1 MRGMYWKPS
10 GASQVQRSLVAALAI
25 IGLIAVEVFPAEEQQ
40 PYYAEKMLAARKA
53 QDAFDVIAETSE
65 SKGIAVHPKT
75 DPAESR
81 LIGEV
86 LSPITSGS
94 GSLVSKQTSVN
105 PNFAAVIVQWL
116 KDLGIRSGDVVAIGM
131 SGSAMT
137 VFGRASP
144 SCR

>member
-40 PYYAEKMLAARKA
+40 PYFAEKMLAARKA

-65 SKGIAVHPKT
+65 SKGIPVHPKT

-81 LIGEV
+81 TPSSRSSSSSAGSTRTWPSTTWRRARS
-86 LSPITSGS
+86 SP
-94 GSLVSKQTSVN
+94 
-105 PNFAAVIVQWL
+105 
-116 KDLGIRSGDVVAIGM
+116 
-131 SGSAMT
+131 
-137 VFGRASP
+137 
-144 SCR
+144 